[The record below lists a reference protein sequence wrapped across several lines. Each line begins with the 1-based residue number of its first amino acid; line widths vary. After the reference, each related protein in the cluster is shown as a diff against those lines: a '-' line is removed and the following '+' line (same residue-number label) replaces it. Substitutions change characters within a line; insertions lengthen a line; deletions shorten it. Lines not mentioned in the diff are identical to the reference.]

1 MRSRQAS
8 VASHEAVLPG
18 PNPVEQEEES
28 CRLARE
34 LGHLPEEVVE
44 VLCLKV
50 LDGLS
55 YRQICGVTGHSLGK
69 VSPLVHQG
77 LTRLSRSM
85 NGSPTSNDRAPRA
98 SGERKLT

>member
-1 MRSRQAS
+1 MRSRQVR
-8 VASHEAVLPG
+8 VASQEAVLPG
-18 PNPVEQEEES
+18 PSPVEQEEES

-55 YRQICGVTGHSLGK
+55 YRQICGATGHSLGK
-69 VSPLVHQG
+69 VSSLVHQG
-77 LTRLSRSM
+77 LTRLSANM
-85 NGSPTSNDRAPRA
+85 NDFGAQRPA
-98 SGERKLT
+98 GERKLT